1 MIAKRTTIH
10 INMNKFFWIFVS
22 LLSFIFINAID
33 AFENQP
39 THHKRILVERLNT
52 LIFQDHYHEISKTNS
67 AIIIDGVDIPKVE
80 QFKKQLQ
87 EKFIGTQVSLE
98 KLSEIKFFTIN
109 YFREKGY
116 PLVGVNIPAGQDI
129 TDGEVYFIVQVAR
142 LNEIEVQGA
151 RYFSEKRIKNQVR
164 LKSGEEI
171 KTNKLIEDLEWLNDN
186 PFRNVNAIYTAAD
199 KLNETNII
207 LNVED
212 RFPLR
217 VYAGYE
223 NSSYVIAGS
232 SRFIAGFNYGNFLK
246 LDQQINFQFMSALE
260 FNDFWGVAGTYII
273 PLPWKN
279 ILKFLGSYSRAVS
292 DEKPFQ
298 VLTGKGWTF
307 ASRYEVPLPIVYNL
321 SHDVIFGFDFKR
333 TNNFLAY
340 ADNLVFNKFIDI
352 FQLLL
357 KYQGTKDD
365 SLGVTSFEFSVFYSP
380 GGFTKNN
387 KTSKFQQ
394 EREGAKSNYVYLDLD
409 IERITRLKRNF
420 SWVVNFLG
428 QLSFSKLILSEQLAL
443 GGNFTVRGYMENEVS
458 GDSGFLLKNELRFPN
473 IFSKKNNNFK
483 RVLQFLAFV
492 DYGLSVDVD
501 KNLLSKNPKSLLSIG
516 PGVRYNMSTYL
527 TFRFD
532 YGFQLIDVKNRS
544 FQNSGNSRGHLNVVA
559 AY

>member
-1 MIAKRTTIH
+1 
-10 INMNKFFWIFVS
+10 MNKFFWIFVS
-22 LLSFIFINAID
+22 FLSFIFANSTYSLEKD
-33 AFENQP
+33 DNT
-39 THHKRILVERLNT
+39 THHKKVLVERLNT
-52 LIFQDHYHEISKTNS
+52 LIFQDYYYKIGKTNE
-67 AIIIDGVDIPKVE
+67 AIVIDGVDIPKVE
-80 QFKKQLQ
+80 EFKRLLQ
-87 EKFIGTQVSLE
+87 EKFIGAKVSLE

-116 PLVGVNIPAGQDI
+116 PLVGVNLPAGQDI
-129 TDGEVYFIVQVAR
+129 TDGEVYFIVQVAK

-151 RYFSEKRIKNQVR
+151 RYFSEKRIKDQVR
-164 LKSGEEI
+164 LKPGEEI

-246 LDQQINFQFMSALE
+246 RDQQINFQFMSALE

-279 ILKFLGSYSRAVS
+279 ILKFLGSYSRAIS
-292 DEKPFQ
+292 DEKLFQ

-307 ASRYEVPLPIVYNL
+307 ASRYEIPLPIVYNL
-321 SHDVIFGFDFKR
+321 SHDVILGFDFKR

-365 SLGVTSFEFSVFYSP
+365 RLGVTSFEFSVFYSP
-380 GGFTKNN
+380 GGVTKNN

-409 IERITRLKRNF
+409 VERITRLKRNF

-443 GGNFTVRGYMENEVS
+443 GGSFTIRGYMENEVS

-473 IFSKKNNNFK
+473 IFSKKPNFK

-532 YGFQLIDVKNRS
+532 YGFQLINVKNRS
-544 FQNSGNSRGHLNVVA
+544 FQNSGDSRGHLSVIA
-559 AY
+559 SY